1 MDYYLVL
8 YFLVG
13 VLQDILFT
21 LNVRFVAVRKALP
34 ASIFSFL
41 VTVVNLFVIYN
52 IITKLSAERG
62 FMAIIIYALGIGTGT
77 LLATKLKGF
86 GLHGPE
92 K

>member
-21 LNVRFVAVRKALP
+21 LNVRFVAVKKAWQ

-62 FMAIIIYALGIGTGT
+62 FIAIIVYALGIGAGT
-77 LLATKLKGF
+77 LLATKLRGF

>member
-1 MDYYLVL
+1 ML

-21 LNVRFVAVRKALP
+21 LNVRFVAVKKAWR
-34 ASIFSFL
+34 ASFFSFL

-86 GLHGPE
+86 GLHEGE